1 LQDSGRHHRICIIRQ
16 YYFPLDP
23 RVRREVEALVEA
35 GFVVDILCLR
45 RPGELA
51 RESLQ
56 GVEVRRF
63 RMTHLRRGISRYV
76 FEYTIFFL
84 WAFAMASRL
93 HVRHRYSVIQVHTL
107 PDTLVFAALIPKVLG
122 ARVILDMHEVMP
134 ELYSSKFGVES
145 GHPAIRLLKSVER
158 ISAGFAHCVITVS
171 RPTRDLLVQRGIP
184 PSKLEVVMNTADERI
199 FTPGLT
205 IRDRHKR
212 HSPSRLILVS
222 HGVLVERHGFQTIV
236 RAVARIRDRYP
247 DVRLLIV
254 GEGEDEGSLWQ
265 LTRDLDLE
273 RNVEFLG
280 FRPLEEVVRILRG
293 TDIGI
298 TANRRDRFTELVV
311 PTKLM
316 EYVTLGI
323 PAVVARLP
331 AVEEYFDESMV
342 HFFEPDDVADLATVI
357 STVASDLV
365 TARGNARR
373 ASERFL
379 ATYAWS
385 EMRRRYVRLVEE
397 VADHARSSEPR

>member
-1 LQDSGRHHRICIIRQ
+1 
-16 YYFPLDP
+16 
-23 RVRREVEALVEA
+23 
-35 GFVVDILCLR
+35 
-45 RPGELA
+45 
-51 RESLQ
+51 
-56 GVEVRRF
+56 
-63 RMTHLRRGISRYV
+63 
-76 FEYTIFFL
+76 
-84 WAFAMASRL
+84 
-93 HVRHRYSVIQVHTL
+93 
-107 PDTLVFAALIPKVLG
+107 VFAATIPKLLG

-134 ELYSSKFGVES
+134 ELYSSKFGVGS

-158 ISAGFAHCVITVS
+158 MSAGFAHRVITVS
-171 RPTRDLLVQRGIP
+171 RPTRDLLVQRGI
-184 PSKLEVVMNTADERI
+184 SAYKLEVVMNTADERI
-199 FTPGLT
+199 FTPGLAT
-205 IRDRHKR
+205 RDHHTG

-236 RAVARIRDRYP
+236 RAVARVREHYP
-247 DVRLLIV
+247 GVRLLIL
-254 GEGEDEGSLWQ
+254 GEGEDQGSLWQ

-280 FRPLEEVVRILRG
+280 FRPLEEVVRTLSEA
-293 TDIGI
+293 DIGI

-331 AVEEYFDESMV
+331 AVEEYFDETMV

-357 STVASDLV
+357 CTVAGDLG
-365 TARGNARR
+365 TARGKARH

-385 EMRRRYVRLVEE
+385 EMKRRYVRLVEE
-397 VADHARSSEPR
+397 VAAHARSSEPG